1 MSNSITPCE
10 RLIASSLPCAS
21 PAMRRAGVMSVAN
34 LTILIGLPV
43 ASKIGLYEAW
53 IHTSWPLLATRRY
66 SPASNSPRPRRSQNA
81 TYSGERV
88 YSGSQNMRWWLP
100 TTSDSS

>member
-10 RLIASSLPCAS
+10 RPIASSLPCAS
-21 PAMRRAGVMSVAN
+21 PDARRAGVMSVAN
-34 LTILIGLPV
+34 FTTFIGLPA

-53 IHTSWPLLATRRY
+53 IHTSWPFLAMRRY

-88 YSGSQNMRWWLP
+88 YSGSQNMRWWRP
-100 TTSDSS
+100 TTSSSS